1 MQKPLLVMKFGG
13 TSVGSP
19 EAIRR
24 AAELAA
30 QTVAEWRPVV
40 VSSAMSKVTDLLL
53 DTMAHGEAGDETTV
67 EKNLKTLED
76 KHIET
81 ARELLPAHRREPV
94 IAQIRELVKG
104 YARIARGMLLLG
116 ERPPRSED
124 EAVATGE
131 RLATLL
137 LAETLRAMGQPAEAV
152 NAWDVVVT
160 DSVFGGASPLMDE
173 TAAKARTKLLPML
186 DESVIPVV
194 TGFNGATVNGLP
206 TTLGRGGSDFT
217 GSILAAALDAKEL
230 WIWTDVDGILT
241 GDPRV
246 ISDARHLTDVTYN
259 EAAELA
265 YAGAKVLHPRTLTP
279 LIEKDIPVWI
289 KNTFHPET
297 GGTRISS
304 EVTDACGARAIT
316 SMPKVT
322 LISIEAVSL
331 TQSGAQLMSRALA
344 AAARAK
350 VEVLLLSR
358 SSFRQNFCMLVRTEE
373 VEAAMESLREELAL
387 ELAHGYVHP
396 IEIDHS
402 VGLLAIVGEGMR
414 GTPGLAGRLFTAI
427 SEQKINIIAIAQGSS
442 ELTISVVVRQD
453 RLEDAV
459 RAVHA
464 ECKLGEPRTA
474 AV

>member
-1 MQKPLLVMKFGG
+1 
-13 TSVGSP
+13 
-19 EAIRR
+19 
-24 AAELAA
+24 
-30 QTVAEWRPVV
+30 
-40 VSSAMSKVTDLLL
+40 MSKVTDLLL
-53 DTMAHGEAGDETTV
+53 DTMAHGEAGDEAAV
-67 EKNLKTLED
+67 ENNLRLLEE
-76 KHIET
+76 KHVAT
-81 ARELLPAHRREPV
+81 ARELLPSERHEPV
-94 IAQIRELVKG
+94 IAKIRELVNG

-116 ERPPRSED
+116 ERPVRSED

-131 RLATLL
+131 RLSTLL
-137 LAETLRAMGQPAEAV
+137 LAETMRATGQAAEAV
-152 NAWDVVVT
+152 NAWDLVVT
-160 DSVFGGASPLMDE
+160 DAEFGGASPLMDE
-173 TAAKARTKLLPML
+173 TAAKSKAKLLPML
-186 DESVIPVV
+186 EGGVIPVV
-194 TGFNGATVNGLP
+194 TGFSAATAEGQP
-206 TTLGRGGSDFT
+206 TTLGRGGSDFS
-217 GSILAAALDAKEL
+217 GAILAAALDAQEL

-241 GDPRV
+241 GDPR
-246 ISDARHLTDVTYN
+246 IIPDARHLTEVTYN

-289 KNTFHPET
+289 KNTFHPAT
-297 GGTRISS
+297 GGTRIGSH
-304 EVTDACGARAIT
+304 VTGARGARAIT
-316 SMPKVT
+316 SMAKVT

-373 VEAAMESLREELAL
+373 VEGAMESLREELAL

-414 GTPGLAGRLFTAI
+414 GAPGLAGRLFTAI
-427 SEQKINIIAIAQGSS
+427 SEQRINIIAIAQGSS
-442 ELTISVVVRQD
+442 ELTIGIVIKQD

-464 ECKLGEPRTA
+464 ECGLGEPKPA

>member
-30 QTVAEWRPVV
+30 RTTAEWRPVV

-53 DTMAHGEAGDETTV
+53 ETMAHGEAGDEATV
-67 EKNLKTLED
+67 EHNLKALEEQ
-76 KHIET
+76 HVGA
-81 ARELLPAHRREPV
+81 ARELLPAERHEPV
-94 IAQIRELVKG
+94 IEQIRELVG
-104 YARIARGMLLLG
+104 AYARIARGMLLLR
-116 ERPPRSED
+116 ERPARSED

-131 RLATLL
+131 RLSTLL
-137 LAETLRAMGQPAEAV
+137 IAETLQAVGQPAQAV
-152 NAWDVVVT
+152 NAWDLIVT
-160 DSVFGGASPLMDE
+160 DAEFGGASPLMDE
-173 TAAKARTKLLPML
+173 TAVKSQAKLLPML
-186 DESVIPVV
+186 EEGAIPIV
-194 TGFNGATVNGLP
+194 TGFNGATADGQP
-206 TTLGRGGSDFT
+206 TTLGRGGSDFS
-217 GSILAAALDAKEL
+217 GAILAAALEAREL
-230 WIWTDVDGILT
+230 WIWTDVDGVLT

-246 ISDARHLTDVTYN
+246 IPDARHLTDVTYN

-265 YAGAKVLHPRTLTP
+265 YAGAKVLHSRTLTP

-304 EVTDACGARAIT
+304 HVTDTSGARAIT

-358 SSFRQNFCMLVRTEE
+358 SSFRQNFCMLVRTDE
-373 VEAAMESLREELAL
+373 VEDMMESLREELAL

-414 GTPGLAGRLFTAI
+414 GASGLAGRLFTAI
-427 SEQKINIIAIAQGSS
+427 SEQQINIIAIAQGSS
-442 ELTISVVVRQD
+442 ELTISIVVKQD

-464 ECKLGEPRTA
+464 ECKLGEPKPAT
-474 AV
+474 V

>member
-1 MQKPLLVMKFGG
+1 MPKPLLVMKFGG

-19 EAIRR
+19 DAIRR

-30 QTVAEWRPVV
+30 QAAKDWRVVV

-53 DTMAHGEAGDETTV
+53 DTMAHGESGDETTI
-67 EKNLKTLED
+67 EGRFQQLEQ
-76 KHIET
+76 KHVET
-81 ARELLPAHRREPV
+81 ANELLPAARHERVAGR
-94 IAQIRELVKG
+94 IRELVNS

-137 LAETLRAMGQPAEAV
+137 LAETLQTIGQPAEDV
-152 NAWDVVVT
+152 NAWDVIVT
-160 DSVFGGASPLMDE
+160 DAEFGNASPLMLE
-173 TAAKARTKLLPML
+173 TAEKAKAKLLPML
-186 DESVIPVV
+186 AANVIPVV
-194 TGFNGATVNGLP
+194 TGFNGATVNGVP
-206 TTLGRGGSDFT
+206 TTLGRGGSDF
-217 GSILAAALDAKEL
+217 SAAILAAALDAQEL

-241 GDPRV
+241 GDPRI

-304 EVTDACGARAIT
+304 QVTDACGARAIT

-322 LISIEAVSL
+322 LISFEAVSL

-350 VEVLLLSR
+350 CEVLLLSR
-358 SSFRQNFCMLVRTEE
+358 SSFRQNFCMLVRTDE
-373 VEAAMESLREELAL
+373 VEDVMESLREELAL

-402 VGLLAIVGEGMR
+402 VGMLAIVGEGMR

-427 SEQKINIIAIAQGSS
+427 SEQKINIIALAQGRVS
-442 ELTISVVVRQD
+442 
-453 RLEDAV
+453 
-459 RAVHA
+459 
-464 ECKLGEPRTA
+464 
-474 AV
+474 